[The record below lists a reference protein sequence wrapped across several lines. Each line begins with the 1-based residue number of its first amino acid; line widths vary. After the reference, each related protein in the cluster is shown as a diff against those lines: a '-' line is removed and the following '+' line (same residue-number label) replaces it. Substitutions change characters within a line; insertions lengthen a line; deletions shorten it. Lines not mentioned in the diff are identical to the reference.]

1 MSRLPPIPPDWAVA
15 WGQDGFGLYADM
27 AVGAAVQR
35 FRWCPPGSFVMGS
48 PKDEPGR
55 WEDEGPQHRVRLTEG
70 FWLGDTPVTQA
81 LWTATGRKNSSRFVH
96 ERRPVERVNW
106 HDATAF
112 CAELGCALPTE
123 AQWEYACRAGTTTAL
138 YTGPIQFLGPTQSPA
153 LDPIAWHGGNSGQD
167 YDLRDGS
174 TQGTRIVA
182 TRQANPWGLFD
193 TLGNV
198 YEWCR
203 DSQRP
208 YTTDAVDDPSD
219 ESGGVRV
226 RRGGSWLSVARSVR
240 AASRYGLVPGHSRDD
255 LGFRLLRARVRP

>member
-1 MSRLPPIPPDWAVA
+1 MSRLPPMPPDWAVA

-35 FRWCPPGSFVMGS
+35 FRWCPSGSFVMGS
-48 PKDEPGR
+48 PLNEPGR
-55 WEDEGPQHRVRLTEG
+55 WEDEGPQHGVRLTEG

-81 LWTATGRKNSSRFVH
+81 LWTATGRKNPSRFVH
-96 ERRPVERVNW
+96 GRRPVERVNW

-112 CAELGCALPTE
+112 CVDLGCALPTE

-138 YTGPIQFLGPTQSPA
+138 YTGPIHIRGDTQAPA
-153 LDPIAWHGGNSGQD
+153 LDPIAWHRGSSGQG
-167 YDLRDGS
+167 YDLKDGS
-174 TQGTRIVA
+174 KQGNRVVA

-203 DSQRP
+203 DSQRS
-208 YTTDAVDDPSD
+208 YTPAAVDDPSD
-219 ESGGVRV
+219 ESGGGRV
-226 RRGGSWLSVARSVR
+226 IRGGSWRSFARNVR
-240 AASRYGLVPGHSRDD
+240 AASRGGYGPGASYDS